1 MKEIKDNVEFI
12 DTLYFFRNNNYITT
26 IASEKITRIIQSL
39 KSFAG
44 LDESEFQDVDI
55 HGGLDSTL
63 ALLHHEMKNR
73 IEIVKEYGDIPKIHC
88 FSSQINQV
96 FMNVLSNAFHSI
108 KEKGTIIINTQK
120 EKDEV
125 IIRISDDGRGI
136 EKKNLEKI
144 FDPRFTT
151 KEADVGTGLGLPI
164 SKKIITAH
172 NGRIK
177 VKSEVGK
184 GTEVS
189 IVLPIK
195 QI

>member
-1 MKEIKDNVEFI
+1 MVWD
-12 DTLYFFRNNNYITT
+12 R
-26 IASEKITRIIQSL
+26 
-39 KSFAG
+39 
-44 LDESEFQDVDI
+44 
-55 HGGLDSTL
+55 GGLNKFD
-63 ALLHHEMKNR
+63 
-73 IEIVKEYGDIPKIHC
+73 
-88 FSSQINQV
+88 Q
-96 FMNVLSNAFHSI
+96 
-108 KEKGTIIINTQK
+108 EKGTIIINTQK

-125 IIRISDDGRGI
+125 IIRISYDGRGI

-184 GTEVS
+184 GTEVT
-189 IVLPIK
+189 IVLPLK

>member
-1 MKEIKDNVEFI
+1 
-12 DTLYFFRNNNYITT
+12 
-26 IASEKITRIIQSL
+26 
-39 KSFAG
+39 
-44 LDESEFQDVDI
+44 
-55 HGGLDSTL
+55 
-63 ALLHHEMKNR
+63 
-73 IEIVKEYGDIPKIHC
+73 
-88 FSSQINQV
+88 
-96 FMNVLSNAFHSI
+96 MNVLSNAFHAI

-136 EKKNLEKI
+136 AKKNLEKI

-151 KEADVGTGLGLPI
+151 KEAGMGTGLGLPI

-172 NGRIK
+172 KGRLT
-177 VKSEVGK
+177 VKSEVNK

-195 QI
+195 QIWDRIGITERIRKNFISY